1 MSLEGLRKEIGEVTE
16 EILRLVARRMELAKK
31 IGEVKRELGLYVDQP
46 EVERALMRKALKEAR
61 ELGLDE
67 RLASRLLSLLIAESA
82 RVQRRDASSVFF
94 KARELAKERR
104 LIRLEV
110 GEPDFGPPKPVV
122 EELCRSAKAGYVKYS
137 TASGIPEL
145 REAIADHLRQKLG
158 IDLKKEEVLV
168 TPGGRMA
175 LYLAMATSLSIG
187 SRVLIFEP
195 YWPAYR
201 DFTEHLG
208 SKPVI
213 LRTELEE
220 GWEPDLEEVKD
231 VSADMALIN
240 YPNNPTGK
248 ILDRGKFEGLLE
260 TLRSKGVEVVSDEVY
275 YDYTFGKEVRSILQY
290 GLDGVVIGSFSKSFG
305 MTGFRI
311 GFAVSSKRRIERMI
325 ELQRLMLTNVP
336 EFVQLAALKAL
347 ELYPDEVKK
356 YVKLVEERA
365 REATSLLDSMPV
377 SYYRPDGGLY
387 VFPRVDLDG
396 FDSETF
402 SERLLEKGVAVA
414 PGSMYGRFR
423 NFIRISLCKGP
434 NLIREGLEIIRRA
447 LDERRSGRSG

>member
-31 IGEVKRELGLYVDQP
+31 IGEVKRELGLSVDQP
-46 EVERALMRKALKEAR
+46 EVERALMRKALEEAR

-122 EELCRSAKAGYVKYS
+122 EELCRSAKEGYVKYS

-175 LYLAMATSLSIG
+175 LYLAMATSLTVG

-240 YPNNPTGK
+240 YP
-248 ILDRGKFEGLLE
+248 DRQDIGEGEVRRAVGGPGGQGRRGGERRGLLRLHVRE
-260 TLRSKGVEVVSDEVY
+260 GGEEHTSIRLGRGCHRLLLKELRNDRVQDRV
-275 YDYTFGKEVRSILQY
+275 
-290 GLDGVVIGSFSKSFG
+290 
-305 MTGFRI
+305 
-311 GFAVSSKRRIERMI
+311 RRIEQEEDR
-325 ELQRLMLTNVP
+325 EDDR
-336 EFVQLAALKAL
+336 ASKAH
-347 ELYPDEVKK
+347 
-356 YVKLVEERA
+356 A
-365 REATSLLDSMPV
+365 H
-377 SYYRPDGGLY
+377 
-387 VFPRVDLDG
+387 
-396 FDSETF
+396 
-402 SERLLEKGVAVA
+402 
-414 PGSMYGRFR
+414 
-423 NFIRISLCKGP
+423 
-434 NLIREGLEIIRRA
+434 
-447 LDERRSGRSG
+447 